1 MAPESPY
8 DVSSDALRTLM
19 DKRKQEIVKALE
31 KQGGMTSLTEKLQ
44 TCSDGLDGEEEDLK
58 RRRVRTKGWQR

>member
-1 MAPESPY
+1 M
-8 DVSSDALRTLM
+8 SSDALRTLM

-31 KQGGMTSLTEKLQ
+31 EQGGITSLTEKLH
-44 TCSDGLDGEEEDLK
+44 TSSDGLDGEEEDLK